1 VTRPVPQRVSSE
13 RRVAAVVALLGAV
26 AFVAL
31 AVAFVPWNPVP
42 GGGPT
47 SMPAP
52 ETVLPPAQLA
62 RAEAYAG
69 PARIVG
75 WCSLAVSMAVVC
87 WLGFTSA
94 GLRLVGR
101 LRGWW
106 WVRVLLGVALV
117 SLVGRLATLPFSVV
131 SYRRRVSYGLS
142 TQAWPDWL
150 RDVGVSWAVN
160 VVGTSIVLLV
170 VVGTARRWRTW
181 WPAVAAALAAV
192 IVMLGSFVY
201 PLLVEPLFNH
211 FEPLHD
217 GPLRAGVLHLAKAEG
232 VHVEDVLEADAS
244 RRTTT
249 LNAYVSG
256 FGSTR
261 RVVLYDNLVRG
272 VPREEALSVVAHEL
286 SHASHDD
293 VLHGSLLGAAGAV
306 MGIGL
311 LGLLLGR
318 RGWRGSVEEEPGE
331 EPDMQKTAG
340 DPAVVPRVLALV
352 AVAGLLASPVQ
363 NGISRKIETRA
374 DVDAVVV
381 TGDPEAF
388 IDLQRQLA
396 TRSLADLTSPAWS
409 QFWFGS
415 HPTPRERIAVAGWL
429 SDRTVRP

>member
-1 VTRPVPQRVSSE
+1 VSTE
-13 RRVAAVVALLGAV
+13 RRVAAVVALVGAV

-31 AVAFVPWNPVP
+31 AAAFVPWDPVP

-47 SMPAP
+47 SLPAP
-52 ETVLPPAQLA
+52 ETVLPSAQLA

-75 WCSLAVSMAVVC
+75 WSSLAVSMAVVC
-87 WLGFTSA
+87 WLGFTRA
-94 GLRLVGR
+94 GQRLVGR
-101 LRGWW
+101 LVTRLGGWW
-106 WVRVLLGVALV
+106 WVQVLVGVALV

-150 RDVGVSWAVN
+150 RDVAVSWAVN
-160 VVGTSIVLLV
+160 VVGTSILLLV

-181 WPAVAAALAAV
+181 WPVVAGGLAAV
-192 IVMLGSFVY
+192 LVMLGSFVY
-201 PLLVEPLFNH
+201 PVLVEPLFNE
-211 FEPLHD
+211 FTPLQD
-217 GPLRAGVLHLAKAEG
+217 GPLRAGVLQLAQAEG
-232 VHVEDVLEADAS
+232 VHVEDVLVADAS

-261 RVVLYDNLVRG
+261 RVVLYDNLVHG

-286 SHASHDD
+286 GHARHDD

-318 RGWRGSVEEEPGE
+318 RGRRRPGE
-331 EPDMQKTAG
+331 EGPGDQGPEMQKTAG

-374 DVDAVVV
+374 DVAAVVA

-388 IDLQRQLA
+388 IELQRQLA
-396 TRSLADLTSPAWS
+396 TRSLSDLTSPAWS

-415 HPTPRERIAVAGWL
+415 HPTTRERIAVAGWL
-429 SDRTVRP
+429 SDRTDLR